1 MNRRP
6 LQLRSGPA
14 AATLLRRIGGAR
26 PGTLAVLVEV
36 WGVDDPRQRSAI
48 EQRLAAGMAS
58 MFERRDGSLTA
69 RLRVALIAGDRWL
82 RRVIQQEAAAE
93 PPAAGRPRLLG
104 AGASLLFIG
113 GEEAFL
119 AQAGPAVAYRLDLA
133 TATSGA
139 GVASGP
145 DGPGL
150 ARHPAVSPWLRRG
163 VETLSDD
170 ALWPPLGMG
179 RAEHLEVH
187 FGHWAFPPGSAVILA
202 PSTAADLLSR
212 DVVRQLLLS
221 DPAGLQRRLD
231 ELLPPELPLVCM
243 AQPHPPRLSPEPRDV
258 TAAGDL
264 PAATPPSPVAGE
276 GTAHMA
282 YDDDG
287 GAPEDMADDGDD
299 ASERPRDGND
309 DALDAATE
317 DLAPRPAERWVRWI
331 GPPGPSTPAQDL
343 EQTTRFDAIAF
354 DTGLLET
361 GTVDGA
367 SPESGHPASGR
378 TQPRQSAGDPEL
390 DATGQDPLPDPAIR
404 PPRATS
410 PQAAKQ
416 PPFPTPSDAIGSDA
430 IGPRLA
436 RLAARVLLGLLPR
449 RGAEQG
455 EEGYALERARLGA
468 ALALALPTAALL
480 LTVLMRL
487 RSLGGAGVADPLGIT
502 APAATTADAAGVLRL
517 TDLRPLANLDG
528 EAGDPR
534 QLLVNGN
541 AAYVLNRA
549 LQRVDWVNLE
559 TAEVRP
565 ALQRGQA
572 VGQAPPVGEIEGLAL
587 LPPPNDGPDA
597 VKPAEVVALDAADRL
612 WWLRPALVEPLERP
626 AEPAWTAV
634 DQLAGFD
641 GSLYAV
647 DRSVGQIYRYD
658 AIGGDFPRY
667 RVAGETWLTT
677 PEALENSAEMQI
689 DGAIYL
695 RLVDGG
701 LRKFVGGAAAPFALS
716 GLPPGE
722 STPVLTAL
730 GMGSGQAILAADRDG
745 GRILVLGPD
754 GALRA
759 TYLRPTQPLE
769 GNPDG
774 RFSGISGLVWDGAT
788 GRLFILEGRSLLVA
802 SLPALP

>member
-1 MNRRP
+1 MNRR
-6 LQLRSGPA
+6 LIQLRSGPPS
-14 AATLLRRIGGAR
+14 ATLLRRIGGAR
-26 PGTLAVLVEV
+26 PGTLALLVEV
-36 WGVDDPRQRSAI
+36 WGADDPRQRSAI

-104 AGASLLFIG
+104 AGASLLFVG
-113 GEEAFL
+113 EEEAFL

-133 TATSGA
+133 TATSGD
-139 GVASGP
+139 GIVSGP

-163 VETLSDD
+163 IEALSDD

-179 RAEHLEVH
+179 RAEQLEVH
-187 FGHWAFPPGSAVILA
+187 FGHWAFPPGSAAILA

-212 DVVRQLLLS
+212 DIVRQLLLS

-231 ELLPPELPLVCM
+231 ELLPPELPLVCL

-258 TAAGDL
+258 TAAGGL
-264 PAATPPSPVAGE
+264 PVASPARPVAGD

-287 GAPEDMADDGDD
+287 GAPEDVAGDGDD
-299 ASERPRDGND
+299 APDWQRDGDD

-317 DLAPRPAERWVRWI
+317 ELASRPAERWVRWI
-331 GPPGPSTPAQDL
+331 GPPDPSTPAQDL
-343 EQTTRFDAIAF
+343 ERTTRFDAIAF

-367 SPESGHPASGR
+367 GPESGYLTSGR
-378 TQPRQSAGDPEL
+378 THSTDSAGAPER
-390 DATGQDPLPDPAIR
+390 DAAGQDSPPDPAIR

-410 PQAAKQ
+410 PQAANR
-416 PPFPTPSDAIGSDA
+416 PPLLAPSGA

-487 RSLGGAGVADPLGIT
+487 RSLGGAGEVDPLGIT

-517 TDLRPLANLDG
+517 TDLRPLTNLDG
-528 EAGDPR
+528 EAGDSR

-541 AAYVLNRA
+541 TAYVLNRA

-572 VGQAPPVGEIEGLAL
+572 VGQAPPVGDIEGLAL

-647 DRSVGQIYRYD
+647 DRTVGQIYRYE

-677 PEALENSAEMQI
+677 PESLENSAEMQI

-701 LRKFVGGAAAPFALS
+701 LRKFVGGAAAPFAMS